1 MCRPP
6 GEADMD
12 AWWWVAIGLLAWFG
26 VSLAAGLLLS
36 PFFRRSSQA
45 RDALDAQAGE
55 TRAERQ
61 DPSEDGPRVA

>member
-1 MCRPP
+1 MSCAAHR

-12 AWWWVAIGLLAWFG
+12 AWWWVAIGLLAWLG

-45 RDALDAQAGE
+45 RDALDAQAGVD
-55 TRAERQ
+55 T
-61 DPSEDGPRVA
+61 S